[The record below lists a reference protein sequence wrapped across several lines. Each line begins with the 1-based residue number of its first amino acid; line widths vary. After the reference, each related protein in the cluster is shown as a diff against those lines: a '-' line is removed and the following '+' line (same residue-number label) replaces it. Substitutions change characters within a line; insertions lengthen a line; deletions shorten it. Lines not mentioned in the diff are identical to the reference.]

1 MRKSSVLLVL
11 GVAFVMACQPPEMT
25 RSDAM
30 QYQRQVEARVELWA
44 RLMNNG
50 KGDSV
55 LAMYHQVPDLLVIRP
70 TGAVSRGFEEEGR
83 ALEDF
88 FKGIQYMNLVLQ
100 SPTTQ
105 VLGSRAAVTT
115 FGHSTDIIGS
125 EGRRRPVTAGRGTI
139 IWVRDRSDDVWKIH
153 LLQLSANAPL
163 TN

>member
-1 MRKSSVLLVL
+1 MQKSSVLLVL

-30 QYQRQVEARVELWA
+30 QYQQQVEGRVELWA
-44 RLMNNG
+44 QMMNNG
-50 KGDSV
+50 KRDDV

-70 TGAVSRGFEEEGR
+70 TGAVSRGFEEER
-83 ALEDF
+83 RMLEGF

-105 VLGSRAAVTT
+105 VLGSRTAVTT
-115 FGHSTDIIGS
+115 FGHSTDIIGN